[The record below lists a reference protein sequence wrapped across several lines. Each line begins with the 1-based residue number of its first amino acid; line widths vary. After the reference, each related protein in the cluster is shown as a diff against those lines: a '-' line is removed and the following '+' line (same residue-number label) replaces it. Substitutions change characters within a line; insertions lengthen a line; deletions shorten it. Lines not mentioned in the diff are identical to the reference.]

1 MLSKISNFAILGQK
15 WLCWRSLGGEGK
27 FFLPKN
33 HFSRR
38 FGPWGSFL
46 SKNFVF
52 EKSPPKLKRELKG
65 IVMPMRIFLLALSIP
80 TFSFPIEWRWF
91 HQNRSILKIAAKIEG
106 EFQTTPAPKKN
117 FFWVKK
123 KALIE
128 TRILVPHMPT

>member
-1 MLSKISNFAILGQK
+1 MKNLTP
-15 WLCWRSLGGEGK
+15 
-27 FFLPKN
+27 PKN

-46 SKNFVF
+46 SKKFF
-52 EKSPPKLKRELKG
+52 FRKIAAKTERELKT
-65 IVMPMRIFLLALSIP
+65 IVVPMRIFLLALSIP

-106 EFQTTPAPKKN
+106 GVPNHTCAQKN